1 MPKLTA
7 TPEMKQAAI
16 ADEPKQHESPYGYRY
31 VERTYYP
38 YMNCVVQDGILKAAF
53 YLPEHLRLDGNNP
66 AYEVFLDKKA
76 HQFLTYDHLEKKWRD
91 AKLDRLNWPGR
102 NYYATCW
109 ASEKDAA
116 VVQDYLCGER
126 GGDLG
131 ILDFQRNVR
140 DEQLE
145 QRHKRI
151 TGAWDQDLAQV
162 PELPKDWMRWID
174 KVAVRENFIFYRYKR
189 GGAQNGYC
197 TFCGKEVPISG
208 HPYHNKKG
216 RCACCRH
223 PIVFKALGRAGYIR
237 TEKDYAYLI
246 QRCKDGF
253 VLREFWAERTYWKDS
268 LPSGKPYWHEFRRSI
283 YDRSGEIRS
292 YYWGVYLELYYA
304 FVDLVVHTS
313 QEEKAWEIYRNIVD
327 TQIWQ
332 QKAEGQNY
340 FEAYN
345 LRYPGEV
352 LERFEEKLGKDV
364 RIIRALALA
373 LGKTRAL
380 QSDNMFVGN
389 QRGSFLQMIR
399 RTSNGDVYL
408 QGALYLL
415 ETDMPRRHALLDEL
429 AATEY
434 AKTEDAL
441 FVLSLFDDQEEGYR
455 TMHSQLLRLL
465 GKERTLSLP
474 ENCGVLEWLVQH
486 YAPYIKSYRG
496 KSDLVLRT
504 LTKFF
509 RMNMKPDSREFSILT
524 DAGYSGEEII
534 LTNSLCVWADR
545 IPDRISWNGTTAEK
559 IASACCQMLLN
570 QPDGLSEGL
579 YAYVGWLFGRYER
592 FAVQYNGYPN
602 LWEAIKKELIPSAPQ
617 TMIWMLKTVKKEFP
631 YRFDAFDPQYDIL
644 AKEVPQGDYWELFTD
659 QMLCSCGKTPI
670 IQWLARYRELT
681 GADYCDGFQEWHRSS
696 DRAFALLVERKEI
709 RLWQFFE
716 QHQEDGPSAQ
726 SMKLLLGYAMNI
738 SSWQGFRFV
747 RRLLQKYTPVQL
759 QKFFG
764 EQFFFHELFVRGN
777 RYSSRDYEFFIKR
790 SFLTEEQHRQ
800 LFEWIEASF
809 FQMEPKC
816 YQEFIWCALQDSDV
830 QRLYDR
836 RLLASVLR
844 SLLSSGKYTGG
855 RADHLKE
862 KFYSK
867 EELEADQKADAEK
880 AEREERLR
888 REQEHQKKCERLEQ
902 TYDGTM
908 SSLKEFTKSFYYD
921 RDVKEALDMVY
932 EKLREQP
939 AGCAAAFAADEL
951 EQFFKLCGDLA
962 RYNPG
967 DEQKILNMA
976 RTMMGGLAA

>member
-1 MPKLTA
+1 MP
-7 TPEMKQAAI
+7 
-16 ADEPKQHESPYGYRY
+16 
-31 VERTYYP
+31 
-38 YMNCVVQDGILKAAF
+38 
-53 YLPEHLRLDGNNP
+53 
-66 AYEVFLDKKA
+66 
-76 HQFLTYDHLEKKWRD
+76 
-91 AKLDRLNWPGR
+91 
-102 NYYATCW
+102 
-109 ASEKDAA
+109 AS
-116 VVQDYLCGER
+116 
-126 GGDLG
+126 
-131 ILDFQRNVR
+131 NV
-140 DEQLE
+140 
-145 QRHKRI
+145 
-151 TGAWDQDLAQV
+151 A
-162 PELPKDWMRWID
+162 
-174 KVAVRENFIFYRYKR
+174 
-189 GGAQNGYC
+189 
-197 TFCGKEVPISG
+197 
-208 HPYHNKKG
+208 
-216 RCACCRH
+216 
-223 PIVFKALGRAGYIR
+223 
-237 TEKDYAYLI
+237 
-246 QRCKDGF
+246 
-253 VLREFWAERTYWKDS
+253 
-268 LPSGKPYWHEFRRSI
+268 
-283 YDRSGEIRS
+283 
-292 YYWGVYLELYYA
+292 
-304 FVDLVVHTS
+304 
-313 QEEKAWEIYRNIVD
+313 
-327 TQIWQ
+327 
-332 QKAEGQNY
+332 
-340 FEAYN
+340 
-345 LRYPGEV
+345 
-352 LERFEEKLGKDV
+352 
-364 RIIRALALA
+364 
-373 LGKTRAL
+373 
-380 QSDNMFVGN
+380 
-389 QRGSFLQMIR
+389 
-399 RTSNGDVYL
+399 
-408 QGALYLL
+408 
-415 ETDMPRRHALLDEL
+415 
-429 AATEY
+429 
-434 AKTEDAL
+434 
-441 FVLSLFDDQEEGYR
+441 
-455 TMHSQLLRLL
+455 
-465 GKERTLSLP
+465 
-474 ENCGVLEWLVQH
+474 
-486 YAPYIKSYRG
+486 
-496 KSDLVLRT
+496 
-504 LTKFF
+504 
-509 RMNMKPDSREFSILT
+509 
-524 DAGYSGEEII
+524 
-534 LTNSLCVWADR
+534 
-545 IPDRISWNGTTAEK
+545 AEK
-559 IASACCQMLLN
+559 RS
-570 QPDGLSEGL
+570 QPQILVETAGLSEEEWL
-579 YAYVGWLFGRYER
+579 AYRRKGIGGSDVAALLGISPWRTARDL
-592 FAVQYNGYPN
+592 YPN

-764 EQFFFHELFVRGN
+764 ERFFFHELFVRGN

>member
-189 GGAQNGYC
+189 GGAQNGY
-197 TFCGKEVPISG
+197 
-208 HPYHNKKG
+208 
-216 RCACCRH
+216 
-223 PIVFKALGRAGYIR
+223 
-237 TEKDYAYLI
+237 
-246 QRCKDGF
+246 
-253 VLREFWAERTYWKDS
+253 
-268 LPSGKPYWHEFRRSI
+268 
-283 YDRSGEIRS
+283 
-292 YYWGVYLELYYA
+292 
-304 FVDLVVHTS
+304 
-313 QEEKAWEIYRNIVD
+313 
-327 TQIWQ
+327 
-332 QKAEGQNY
+332 
-340 FEAYN
+340 
-345 LRYPGEV
+345 
-352 LERFEEKLGKDV
+352 
-364 RIIRALALA
+364 
-373 LGKTRAL
+373 
-380 QSDNMFVGN
+380 
-389 QRGSFLQMIR
+389 
-399 RTSNGDVYL
+399 
-408 QGALYLL
+408 
-415 ETDMPRRHALLDEL
+415 
-429 AATEY
+429 
-434 AKTEDAL
+434 
-441 FVLSLFDDQEEGYR
+441 
-455 TMHSQLLRLL
+455 
-465 GKERTLSLP
+465 
-474 ENCGVLEWLVQH
+474 
-486 YAPYIKSYRG
+486 
-496 KSDLVLRT
+496 
-504 LTKFF
+504 
-509 RMNMKPDSREFSILT
+509 
-524 DAGYSGEEII
+524 
-534 LTNSLCVWADR
+534 
-545 IPDRISWNGTTAEK
+545 
-559 IASACCQMLLN
+559 
-570 QPDGLSEGL
+570 
-579 YAYVGWLFGRYER
+579 
-592 FAVQYNGYPN
+592 
-602 LWEAIKKELIPSAPQ
+602 
-617 TMIWMLKTVKKEFP
+617 
-631 YRFDAFDPQYDIL
+631 
-644 AKEVPQGDYWELFTD
+644 
-659 QMLCSCGKTPI
+659 
-670 IQWLARYRELT
+670 
-681 GADYCDGFQEWHRSS
+681 
-696 DRAFALLVERKEI
+696 
-709 RLWQFFE
+709 
-716 QHQEDGPSAQ
+716 
-726 SMKLLLGYAMNI
+726 AMNI

-764 EQFFFHELFVRGN
+764 ERFFFHELFVRGN
-777 RYSSRDYEFFIKR
+777 RYSSRDYELFIKR

-809 FQMEPKC
+809 FQMEPER

-844 SLLSSGKYTGG
+844 SLLSSGKYAGG

-939 AGCAAAFAADEL
+939 AGCAAAFEADEL
-951 EQFFKLCGDLA
+951 EHFFKLCGDLA
-962 RYNPG
+962 RNNPG
-967 DEQKILNMA
+967 EEQKILNMA